1 MIQENR
7 NNSFISKYNFWSYIL
22 IAIVFFNY
30 LLFRAIVIDSNS
42 SLYLITFILD
52 YIVLISFF
60 LLVFYKFYNFIFTSQ
75 LLLSIIGILFLIFGT
90 LKLYAID
97 INIYNIIEL
106 LFFASLLILTLMILI
121 PMILSKNITELE
133 RGIYIFILLSL
144 LSSNI
149 NYLIISANKVIDT
162 DSFHYISTYI
172 SNYMSKLSSFSFLV
186 LMISYILIFIKKVI
200 MKNINRSFMFA
211 IIAIILSIIAIF
223 SFGNSFFLIIISFF
237 SALGIVMYLH
247 FVVYMVIMI
256 MFFITLFTSFM
267 TSIVSK
273 EYYPKLII
281 FTLFILAGLDMSN
294 FSLRLIAL
302 FAIMEIS
309 GIQNN
314 QKDDASYLTNN
325 DL

>member
-1 MIQENR
+1 MIQENK

-42 SLYLITFILD
+42 SIYLITFILD

-75 LLLSIIGILFLIFGT
+75 LLLSIIGILFLIFGIV
-90 LKLYAID
+90 KLYAID
-97 INIYNIIEL
+97 ISVYNIIEL
-106 LFFASLLILTLMILI
+106 LFFISLLVLTLMILI
-121 PMILSKNITELE
+121 PMILSKTITEAE

-149 NYLIISANKVIDT
+149 NYLIISANKIIDT

-186 LMISYILIFIKKVI
+186 LMIYYILIFIKEVI
-200 MKNINRSFMFA
+200 MKNINISFMFA
-211 IIAIILSIIAIF
+211 VIAIILSIAAIF
-223 SFGNSFFLIIISFF
+223 YFGNSFFLIIISFF

-294 FSLRLIAL
+294 FSLRLIAV
-302 FAIMEIS
+302 FAIMEMS

-314 QKDDASYLTNN
+314 QKDAASYLTNN

>member
-121 PMILSKNITELE
+121 PIILSKNITELE

>member
-121 PMILSKNITELE
+121 PMLLSKNITELE

-211 IIAIILSIIAIF
+211 IIAIILSIAAIF
-223 SFGNSFFLIIISFF
+223 YLGNSFFLIIISFF

-309 GIQNN
+309 SIQNN
-314 QKDDASYLTNN
+314 QKDDISYLTNN

>member
-30 LLFRAIVIDSNS
+30 LLFRAIIIDSNS

-121 PMILSKNITELE
+121 PMLLSKNITELE

>member
-7 NNSFISKYNFWSYIL
+7 NNSFISKYNFWSYTL

-42 SLYLITFILD
+42 SIYLITFILD

-60 LLVFYKFYNFIFTSQ
+60 LLVFYKFYNCIFTSE

-97 INIYNIIEL
+97 ISVYNIIEL
-106 LFFASLLILTLMILI
+106 LFFISLLVLTLMILI
-121 PMILSKNITELE
+121 PMVLSKTITEAE

-149 NYLIISANKVIDT
+149 NYLIISVNKVIDT

-186 LMISYILIFIKKVI
+186 LMISYILIFIKEVI
-200 MKNINRSFMFA
+200 MKNINISFMFA
-211 IIAIILSIIAIF
+211 VIAIILSIAAIF
-223 SFGNSFFLIIISFF
+223 YFGNSFFLIIISFF

-273 EYYPKLII
+273 VYYPKLII

-314 QKDDASYLTNN
+314 QKDDTSYLTNN

>member
-121 PMILSKNITELE
+121 PIILSKNITELE

-309 GIQNN
+309 SIQNN
-314 QKDDASYLTNN
+314 QKDGTSYLTNN

>member
-1 MIQENR
+1 
-7 NNSFISKYNFWSYIL
+7 
-22 IAIVFFNY
+22 
-30 LLFRAIVIDSNS
+30 
-42 SLYLITFILD
+42 
-52 YIVLISFF
+52 
-60 LLVFYKFYNFIFTSQ
+60 
-75 LLLSIIGILFLIFGT
+75 
-90 LKLYAID
+90 
-97 INIYNIIEL
+97 
-106 LFFASLLILTLMILI
+106 MILI

-309 GIQNN
+309 SIQNN
-314 QKDDASYLTNN
+314 QKDDISYLTNN

>member
-30 LLFRAIVIDSNS
+30 LLFRAIIIDSNS

-223 SFGNSFFLIIISFF
+223 YLGNSFFLIIISFF
-237 SALGIVMYLH
+237 STLGIVMYLH

>member
-60 LLVFYKFYNFIFTSQ
+60 LLVFYKFYNCIFTSQ

-97 INIYNIIEL
+97 INIYNVIEL

-121 PMILSKNITELE
+121 PMILSKDITELE

-144 LSSNI
+144 LSSKI

-162 DSFHYISTYI
+162 DSFHYISTYL

-186 LMISYILIFIKKVI
+186 LLISYILIFIKIVI

-237 SALGIVMYLH
+237 SALGIVMYIH

-314 QKDDASYLTNN
+314 QKDDTSYLTNN

>member
-1 MIQENR
+1 MIQENK

-42 SLYLITFILD
+42 SIYLITFILD

-97 INIYNIIEL
+97 ISVYNIIEL
-106 LFFASLLILTLMILI
+106 LFFISLLVLTLMILI
-121 PMILSKNITELE
+121 PMILSKTITEAE

-149 NYLIISANKVIDT
+149 NYLIISANKIIDT

-186 LMISYILIFIKKVI
+186 LMIYYILIFIKEVI
-200 MKNINRSFMFA
+200 MKNINISFMFA
-211 IIAIILSIIAIF
+211 VIAIILSIAAIF
-223 SFGNSFFLIIISFF
+223 YFGNSFFLIIISFF

-294 FSLRLIAL
+294 FSLRLIAV
-302 FAIMEIS
+302 FAIMEMS

-314 QKDDASYLTNN
+314 QKDAASYLTNN